1 MATKNKQPTLI
12 LAEFNTPAEI
22 IHAAE
27 KLRDAGYS
35 RFDAHTPFPI
45 HGMDKAMGLSDSKL
59 GWIVS
64 VMAILGLST
73 AISMYYFMNGLDYP
87 IIIGGKPGFSPP
99 AAFPVYFELTVLFS
113 AFGTVFG
120 MFHLNRLPRHHH
132 PVFESDRF
140 AAATDDKYFISIE
153 AEDSKFD
160 VEKTKSFLQSLHP
173 SHVEV
178 VEEVVS

>member
-1 MATKNKQPTLI
+1 MRYLAVLAATNDVAPGALYRLPI
-12 LAEFNTPAEI
+12 GARDASVAGVSGVPYDHLSMDERDGEFRALVDWRTIRCDGAYRAPAE
-22 IHAAE
+22 
-27 KLRDAGYS
+27 
-35 RFDAHTPFPI
+35 
-45 HGMDKAMGLSDSKL
+45 
-59 GWIVS
+59 
-64 VMAILGLST
+64 
-73 AISMYYFMNGLDYP
+73 N
-87 IIIGGKPGFSPP
+87 
-99 AAFPVYFELTVLFS
+99 AFLKIRTS

-153 AEDSKFD
+153 AEDAKFD
-160 VEKTKSFLQSLHP
+160 VEKTKGFLESVHP